1 MDAEEKS
8 NFPPVYEHSLQKAVE
23 RGELE
28 QYQISHKLNIECAK
42 TIDTML
48 TKYFDHDTYE
58 LYTEPAAREV
68 LEKFGYDRTMAVLA
82 NTVRHFSWDGRFS
95 RTSREWAKDVPRL
108 NDGGID
114 RSCLVSANAGLTD
127 QFVDEISYDYLLTQP
142 LKPAEIKAEAEQ
154 VLKLFQDTP
163 APNSPDKTKF
173 MAKISPEFHA
183 RAKPKDFVDMLNLLP
198 FKDPKLTTLPRHKGF
213 FAVIKSDE
221 VRNKPLRKPS
231 VLAKLAAKPVPGDK
245 PVGKKHDREVR

>member
-1 MDAEEKS
+1 MDDEKTS

-28 QYQISHKLNIECAK
+28 QYQLSHKLNVECAK
-42 TIDTML
+42 AIDTML
-48 TKYFDHDTYE
+48 VKYLDKDSFE
-58 LYTEPAAREV
+58 LYTGPASSEI
-68 LEKFGYDRTMAVLA
+68 LEKFGFERTLAVLA

-95 RTSREWAKDVPRL
+95 RASREWTKDIPRL
-108 NDGGID
+108 NGGGID

-127 QFVDEISYDYLLTQP
+127 QFIEEISYEYLMTQP

-154 VLKLFQDTP
+154 VLKLFQNTP
-163 APNSPDKTKF
+163 APNSPDKTEF

-183 RAKPKDFVDMLNLLP
+183 RARPKDFVDMLKLLP
-198 FKDPKLTTLPRHKGF
+198 FSEPLLTTLPGHKGF

-221 VRNKPLRKPS
+221 VRSQPLRKPS

-245 PVGKKHDREVR
+245 PIGKKHDREVR

>member
-1 MDAEEKS
+1 MDAEKT
-8 NFPPVYEHSLQKAVE
+8 NQFPPVYEHSLQKAVE

-28 QYQISHKLNIECAK
+28 QYQFSHKLNIECAK
-42 TIDTML
+42 TIDAVL
-48 TKYFDHDTYE
+48 TKYFDEDTYE
-58 LYTEPAAREV
+58 LFTEPAAREV

-82 NTVRHFSWDGRFS
+82 NTVRHFSFDGRFS
-95 RTSREWAKDVPRL
+95 HTSREWVQDVPRL

-114 RSCLVSANAGLTD
+114 RRCLVSANAGLTD
-127 QFVDEISYDYLLTQP
+127 LFVGEISYDYLLTQP

-163 APNSPDKTKF
+163 APNSPDRTEF
-173 MAKISPEFHA
+173 MAKISPEFHDRA
-183 RAKPKDFVDMLNLLP
+183 RPEDFTAMLKLLP
-198 FKDPKLTTLPRHKGF
+198 FSEPLLTTLPGHKGF

-221 VRNKPLRKPS
+221 VRSQSLRKPS

-245 PVGKKHDREVR
+245 PIGKKHDREVR